1 MKFKELPEWAQREEL
16 NRVKDL
22 FLELDEEARREGR
35 DIPYY
40 TEKELNDLA
49 MQYVNEHDYV
59 LVYNKI
65 TKEHSI
71 ILTDDFR
78 DDDEYYVKL
87 EPEDGFC
94 SEGE

>member
-16 NRVKDL
+16 NRVKDMI
-22 FLELDEEARREGR
+22 LELDEENRRAGE

-40 TEKELNDLA
+40 TEKELNDVA

-65 TKEHSI
+65 TKEHSVSW
-71 ILTDDFR
+71 TDYG
-78 DDDEYYVKL
+78 DDDYYDDDYYYIVK
-87 EPEDGFC
+87 
-94 SEGE
+94 